1 MHHRERE
8 RIYRR
13 KAAFCQPYSLRCSP
27 PLVFSFLDRLRAQ
40 ACIGLYQ
47 QLASYI
53 LLVDSPL
60 SCKAFLHIFA
70 YHIPTML
77 HLCLCLRNFYTIYI
91 WRAADKAQY
100 TFNLG
105 RHEGQDRSNVLL
117 KFLDSDTEK
126 LGLVLRNLANGKS
139 LDCAPLS

>member
-1 MHHRERE
+1 MSEKGFIAGKLPFASPIRFGVHPRWYFLFWIDFAPRHALDYTNNWHRIFYWWICHYPAKHFC
-8 RIYRR
+8 IYLPIISHP
-13 KAAFCQPYSLRCSP
+13 C
-27 PLVFSFLDRLRAQ
+27 
-40 ACIGLYQ
+40 CI
-47 QLASYI
+47 SVCVSETFI
-53 LLVDSPL
+53 L
-60 SCKAFLHIFA
+60 
-70 YHIPTML
+70 
-77 HLCLCLRNFYTIYI
+77 YI

-139 LDCAPLS
+139 LDCARLS